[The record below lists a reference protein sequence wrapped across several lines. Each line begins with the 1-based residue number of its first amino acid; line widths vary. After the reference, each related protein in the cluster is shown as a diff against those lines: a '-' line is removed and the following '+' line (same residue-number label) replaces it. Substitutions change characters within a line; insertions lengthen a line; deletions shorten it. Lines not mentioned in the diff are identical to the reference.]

1 MSRIGKEPVKL
12 ADGVTATVSGQT
24 VTVKGKLGELSYT
37 MHEGIT
43 AKVEDGSVV
52 VSCADD
58 KALGAFHG
66 LARALINN
74 MAVGV
79 SQGFQKQLSIEGTG
93 FKAVLK
99 GQELAL
105 SLGFASPKVFAIP
118 AGLTVTV
125 ENDGLQVT
133 IKGCDKQMVGEAA
146 ARIRSYYP
154 AEPYKGKGIKY
165 VGEHIR
171 RNYVQSQ
178 SPAPEEAPPPPPAR
192 HRHRGASAHVD
203 LRHQQEHVRAVHRR
217 RRRAHARP
225 GELAQGREGQP
236 RRRQGARLPRGGG
249 GEGRRHLVGG
259 RRPRRTQV
267 HRPCRG
273 DRRGRRRRR
282 RVDLGQEGGEVSHGI
297 QS

>member
-12 ADGVTATVSGQT
+12 ADGVTATIAGQT

-43 AKVEDGSVV
+43 AKVEDGKITVA
-52 VSCADD
+52 CADD
-58 KALGAFHG
+58 DKLGNFHG

-99 GQELAL
+99 GKELAL
-105 SLGFASPKVFAIP
+105 SLGFASPKVFSIP
-118 AGLTVTV
+118 DGLTVTV

-171 RNYVQSQ
+171 RK
-178 SPAPEEAPPPPPAR
+178 
-192 HRHRGASAHVD
+192 
-203 LRHQQEHVRAVHRR
+203 
-217 RRRAHARP
+217 
-225 GELAQGREGQP
+225 QGKKV
-236 RRRQGARLPRGGG
+236 A
-249 GEGRRHLVGG
+249 
-259 RRPRRTQV
+259 
-267 HRPCRG
+267 
-273 DRRGRRRRR
+273 
-282 RVDLGQEGGEVSHGI
+282 
-297 QS
+297 